1 MSQFTTDPFVF
12 EYEGETLRIRHQ
24 SAGQFIVSNESGPV
38 AMFDAADTLR
48 GMALDALEDDV

>member
-12 EYEGETLRIRHQ
+12 EHEDETFQIRHDG
-24 SAGQFIVSNESGPV
+24 AGQFLVCNESGPV

-48 GMALDALEDDV
+48 GMALDALDTDA